1 MQGCTLGQWGQI
13 SPIVSQLQCHS
24 GVTAYSPLER
34 MQVNN
39 CNIFSCYM
47 SHIPRLC
54 SEENWRKPSASNLW
68 NPGCPALLFLQKNYD
83 FLVTQGQKL
92 GARGQW
98 ALLEHGLVKI
108 FAAVGRITRGSRQNF
123 CGFYLISLITS
134 KCWVEAKYS
143 TGSSKIAGCWLI
155 FTGLQLY
162 SAWVFLTQSLLSMKT
177 RWHDPY

>member
-1 MQGCTLGQWGQI
+1 MRPNWPKRIPPSVPLRGNCLLPTGKDASQ
-13 SPIVSQLQCHS
+13 QLQHFCLLY
-24 GVTAYSPLER
+24 VTYTKA
-34 MQVNN
+34 V
-39 CNIFSCYM
+39 
-47 SHIPRLC
+47 
-54 SEENWRKPSASNLW
+54 LW
-68 NPGCPALLFLQKNYD
+68 GKLKEAQCFELMKSRATSIIISRPALL

-98 ALLEHGLVKI
+98 ALLQHGLVKI
-108 FAAVGRITRGSRQNF
+108 IAAVGRITRGSRQNF

-162 SAWVFLTQSLLSMKT
+162 RAWVF
-177 RWHDPY
+177 

>member
-13 SPIVSQLQCHS
+13 SPSVSQLQCHS

-54 SEENWRKPSASNLW
+54 ALRKIEGSPVLRTCEIQGAQHYYFSK
-68 NPGCPALLFLQKNYD
+68 KNYD

-98 ALLEHGLVKI
+98 APLEHGLVKI
-108 FAAVGRITRGSRQNF
+108 FVAVGRITRGSRQNF

-162 SAWVFLTQSLLSMKT
+162 SA
-177 RWHDPY
+177 